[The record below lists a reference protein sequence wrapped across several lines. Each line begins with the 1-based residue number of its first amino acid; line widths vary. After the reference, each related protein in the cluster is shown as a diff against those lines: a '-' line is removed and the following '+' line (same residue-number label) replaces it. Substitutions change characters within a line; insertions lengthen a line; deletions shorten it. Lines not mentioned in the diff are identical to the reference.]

1 MVFPFSSLG
10 GDGEAEYSANR
21 GLDDGDDDVFIVKL
35 NRIDVRAWIKRC
47 YEYEG
52 QRQNEFV

>member
-10 GDGEAEYSANR
+10 GDGEPESSANI

-47 YEYEG
+47 YDG

>member
-47 YEYEG
+47 YDG